1 MIVLD
6 TNVLS
11 ELMRPEPAKVVLR
24 WITGQPAA
32 ALYVTSL
39 SYAEILLGIGLMP
52 EGRRRQRLAEQ
63 AEGMF
68 AEDFA
73 GRVLSFDLAAAPAY
87 AAIAS
92 QRQQAGNR
100 INAVDGMIAAIA
112 QLHGAAV
119 ASRDSDLVGCGVPLI
134 NPWEATQ

>member
-1 MIVLD
+1 MLN
-6 TNVLS
+6 TNVPS
-11 ELMRPEPAKVVLR
+11 ELMRPEPAEAVLR

-52 EGRRRQRLAEQ
+52 DGRRRQRLAEQ

-68 AEDFA
+68 TEDFA
-73 GRVLSFDLAAAPAY
+73 GRVLSFDLSAAPAY
-87 AAIAS
+87 AVIAS

-100 INAVDGMIAAIA
+100 INTVDAMIAAIA
-112 QLHGAAV
+112 QVRGAAV
-119 ASRDSDLVGCGVPLI
+119 ASRDSDLAGCGVPLI
-134 NPWEATQ
+134 NPWDAAG

>member
-11 ELMRPEPAKVVLR
+11 ELMRPEPAETVLH
-24 WITGQPAA
+24 WMASQPGS
-32 ALYVTSL
+32 ALYVTTL

-63 AEGMF
+63 AEGLF
-68 AEDFA
+68 VEDFA
-73 GRVLSFDLAAAPAY
+73 GRVLSFDLSAAPAY

-112 QLHGAAV
+112 QVHGAAV

-134 NPWEATQ
+134 NPWEAA